1 MTRQVNGTELSANG
15 KRMAAINESSAA
27 SELADTG
34 TGELDGSEVR
44 ALRKARG
51 LSLNA
56 LAGETGLS
64 VGYLSQIERGISC
77 PSLKA
82 LGAIARALG
91 ITVGW
96 FFSGGNSGPV
106 AEKGFVVRKQNRRRI
121 MFREGFVDYLLSPNL
136 EGKLEFILSHF
147 SPGASTGEKYTH
159 RGEEGGL
166 VLEGRLEIT
175 IGEQSF
181 ILEAG
186 DSFNFDSTEPH
197 RYRNVH
203 DGETVVVYGITPP
216 TY

>member
-1 MTRQVNGTELSANG
+1 MN
-15 KRMAAINESSAA
+15 KPAIAD
-27 SELADTG
+27 LADNN

-56 LAGETGLS
+56 LASEAGLS
-64 VGYLSQIERGISC
+64 VGYLSQIERGISH

-91 ITVGW
+91 VTVGW
-96 FFSGGNSGPV
+96 FFSGGNAGP
-106 AEKGFVVRKQNRRRI
+106 AEEKGFVVRKQNRRRI
-121 MFREGFVDYLLSPNL
+121 IFREGFVDYLLSPNL
-136 EGKLEFILSHF
+136 EGELEFILTHF
-147 SPGASTGEKYTH
+147 SPGASTGEQYSH
-159 RGEEGGL
+159 RGEEGGM

-175 IGEQSF
+175 VGDQSF
-181 ILEAG
+181 VLEAG
-186 DSFNFDSTEPH
+186 DSFNFASTKPH
-197 RYRNVH
+197 RYRNVY

>member
-1 MTRQVNGTELSANG
+1 MR
-15 KRMAAINESSAA
+15 AINDPPLA
-27 SELADTG
+27 STPGDADTG
-34 TGELDGSEVR
+34 QLDGSEIR
-44 ALRKARG
+44 ALRKARS
-51 LSLNA
+51 LSLHE
-56 LAGETGLS
+56 LAIQAGLS

-91 ITVGW
+91 VNVGW
-96 FFSGGNSGPV
+96 FFSGGNSGPA
-106 AEKGFVVRKQNRRRI
+106 AEKGFVVRKANRRRI
-121 MFREGFVDYLLSPNL
+121 IFREGFIDYLLSPNL
-136 EGKLEFILSHF
+136 EGQLEFILSHF

-186 DSFNFDSTEPH
+186 DSFNFNSTEPH
-197 RYRNVH
+197 RYRNIH